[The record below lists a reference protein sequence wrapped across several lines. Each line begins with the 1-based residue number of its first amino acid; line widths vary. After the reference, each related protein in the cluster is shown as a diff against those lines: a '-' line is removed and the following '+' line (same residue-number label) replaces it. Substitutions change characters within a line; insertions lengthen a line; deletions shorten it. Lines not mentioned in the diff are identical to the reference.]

1 MAMRYVISLVWLVT
15 FGVAVGWLGLADAEE
30 DARQVDAADSPQLV
44 IPGVNHGGIRDWV
57 PVDDVTLL
65 IQDNFRK
72 WYQVKLLVPSRQ
84 LAYAESL
91 GFVTGPS
98 GILDN
103 TGAIV
108 VRGQKYPVASI
119 TASEGPKRQRR

>member
-1 MAMRYVISLVWLVT
+1 MRHLTSFVWLLV
-15 FGVAVGWLGLADAEE
+15 FGLAVGWLGLAAAEE
-30 DARQVDAADSPQLV
+30 DARQVEAADTPQLV

-57 PVDDVTLL
+57 PVDDFTLL

-72 WYQVKLLVPSRQ
+72 WYRVKLMVPSRQ
-84 LAYAESL
+84 LAYAENL

-108 VRGQKYPVASI
+108 VRGQKYPIASI
-119 TASEGPKRQRR
+119 TASGGPKRQQR